1 MNKDS
6 LKSVVKKSIA
16 PQIILS
22 KKLKKRQLEQEK
34 KLKRI
39 EKKFN
44 LFEKTVLKIKDQ
56 VKQYAQIFQNDLN
69 LQQINKQFNGLNV
82 EPELHSFQ
90 SEIRSLKEEIA
101 TLKDSITIKL
111 GHHQNKVN
119 NFYSRLDEIDFQN
132 YRPARIKRIY

>member
-16 PQIILS
+16 PQVILG

-39 EKKFN
+39 EKKLN

-56 VKQYAQIFQNDLN
+56 VKQYAQIFQHDLN
-69 LQQINKQFNGLNV
+69 LQQNNKQFNGLNV

-90 SEIRSLKEEIA
+90 NEINSLKEEIA
-101 TLKDSITIKL
+101 SLKDSISIKL
-111 GHHQNKVN
+111 GAHQEKVN
-119 NFYSRLDEIDFQN
+119 TFYSRLDEIDFQN
-132 YRPARIKRIY
+132 YRSARIKRIY

>member
-39 EKKFN
+39 EKKLN

-82 EPELHSFQ
+82 EP
-90 SEIRSLKEEIA
+90 
-101 TLKDSITIKL
+101 
-111 GHHQNKVN
+111 
-119 NFYSRLDEIDFQN
+119 
-132 YRPARIKRIY
+132 

>member
-1 MNKDS
+1 LNKDS

-16 PQIILS
+16 PQVILG

-39 EKKFN
+39 EKKLN

-56 VKQYAQIFQNDLN
+56 VIQYAQIFQHDLN

-90 SEIRSLKEEIA
+90 NEINSLKEETA
-101 TLKDSITIKL
+101 SLKDSISVKL
-111 GHHQNKVN
+111 GAHQEKVN
-119 NFYSRLDEIDFQN
+119 TFYSRLDEIDFQN
-132 YRPARIKRIY
+132 YRPTRIKRIY

>member
-16 PQIILS
+16 PQVILG

-39 EKKFN
+39 EKKLN

-56 VKQYAQIFQNDLN
+56 VKQYAQIFQHDLN
-69 LQQINKQFNGLNV
+69 LQQINKKFNGLNV

-90 SEIRSLKEEIA
+90 NEIHSLKEEIA
-101 TLKDSITIKL
+101 SLKDSISIKL
-111 GHHQNKVN
+111 GAHQEKEKYIL
-119 NFYSRLDEIDFQN
+119 FSIR
-132 YRPARIKRIY
+132 

>member
-16 PQIILS
+16 PQVILG

-39 EKKFN
+39 EKKLN

-56 VKQYAQIFQNDLN
+56 MKQYAQIFQHDLN
-69 LQQINKQFNGLNV
+69 LQQINKQFNGLDV
-82 EPELHSFQ
+82 EPELH
-90 SEIRSLKEEIA
+90 
-101 TLKDSITIKL
+101 
-111 GHHQNKVN
+111 
-119 NFYSRLDEIDFQN
+119 
-132 YRPARIKRIY
+132 

>member
-16 PQIILS
+16 PQVILG

-39 EKKFN
+39 EKKLN

-69 LQQINKQFNGLNV
+69 FKQLNDRFNGLNV
-82 EPELHSFQ
+82 EPELQIFQ
-90 SEIRSLKEEIA
+90 YEINSLKKEISSLKE
-101 TLKDSITIKL
+101 SITIKL
-111 GHHQNKVN
+111 DDHQNKVN
-119 NFYSRLDEIDFQN
+119 TFYSRLDEIDFHK
-132 YRPARIKRIY
+132 YRPAKIKRIY

>member
-16 PQIILS
+16 PQVILG

-39 EKKFN
+39 EKKLN

-56 VKQYAQIFQNDLN
+56 VKQYAQIFEHDLN
-69 LQQINKQFNGLNV
+69 LQQINQQFNGLNV

-90 SEIRSLKEEIA
+90 NEINSLKEEIA
-101 TLKDSITIKL
+101 SLKDSISIKL
-111 GHHQNKVN
+111 GAHQEKVN
-119 NFYSRLDEIDFQN
+119 TFYSRLDEIDFQN
-132 YRPARIKRIY
+132 YRPTRIKRIY

>member
-16 PQIILS
+16 PQVILG

-39 EKKFN
+39 EKKLN
-44 LFEKTVLKIKDQ
+44 IFEKTVLKIKDQ
-56 VKQYAQIFQNDLN
+56 VKQYAQIFEHDLN

-90 SEIRSLKEEIA
+90 NEINSLKEEIA
-101 TLKDSITIKL
+101 SLKDSISIKL
-111 GHHQNKVN
+111 GAHQEKVN
-119 NFYSRLDEIDFQN
+119 TFYSRLDEIDFQN
-132 YRPARIKRIY
+132 YRPTRIKRIY

>member
-16 PQIILS
+16 PQVILG

-39 EKKFN
+39 EKKLN

-56 VKQYAQIFQNDLN
+56 VIQYAQIFQHDLN

-90 SEIRSLKEEIA
+90 NEINSLKEETA
-101 TLKDSITIKL
+101 SLKDSISVKL
-111 GHHQNKVN
+111 GAHQEKVN
-119 NFYSRLDEIDFQN
+119 TFYSRLDEIDFQN
-132 YRPARIKRIY
+132 YRPLG

>member
-1 MNKDS
+1 MNKNS

-16 PQIILS
+16 PQVILG

-39 EKKFN
+39 EKKLN

-69 LQQINKQFNGLNV
+69 FKQLNDRFNGLNV
-82 EPELHSFQ
+82 EPELQIFQ
-90 SEIRSLKEEIA
+90 YEINSLKEEISS
-101 TLKDSITIKL
+101 LKESITIKL
-111 GHHQNKVN
+111 DDHQNKVN
-119 NFYSRLDEIDFQN
+119 TFYSRLDEIDFHK
-132 YRPARIKRIY
+132 YRPAKIKRIY

>member
-16 PQIILS
+16 PQVILG

-39 EKKFN
+39 EKKLN

-56 VKQYAQIFQNDLN
+56 VKQYAQIFEHDLN

-90 SEIRSLKEEIA
+90 NEINSLKEEIA
-101 TLKDSITIKL
+101 SLKDSISIKL
-111 GHHQNKVN
+111 GAHQEKVN
-119 NFYSRLDEIDFQN
+119 TFYSRLDEIDFQN
-132 YRPARIKRIY
+132 YRPTRIKRIY

>member
-16 PQIILS
+16 PQVILG

-39 EKKFN
+39 EKKLN

-56 VKQYAQIFQNDLN
+56 VIQYAQIFQHDLN

-90 SEIRSLKEEIA
+90 NEINSLKEETA
-101 TLKDSITIKL
+101 SLKDSISVKL
-111 GHHQNKVN
+111 GAHQEKVN
-119 NFYSRLDEIDFQN
+119 TFYSRLDEIDFQN
-132 YRPARIKRIY
+132 YRPTRIKRIY